1 MNHTTLA
8 MVIALAAALVTGAS
22 LAMPLQDAKAISDHH
37 KKHGNSVNIKNN
49 DNQANACTGDLAY
62 CVNLLTN
69 VDCIHATC
77 IIGNITPWI
86 LATPTG

>member
-1 MNHTTLA
+1 

-22 LAMPLQDAKAISDHH
+22 LAIPLQDAKASSDHH
-37 KKHGNSVNIKNN
+37 KKHGNSINIKNN
-49 DNQANACTGDLAY
+49 DNQANACTGDMAY

-77 IIGNITPWI
+77 IIGPMSPWI
-86 LATPTG
+86 LAPTVLTPTG

>member
-1 MNHTTLA
+1 

-22 LAMPLQDAKAISDHH
+22 LAIPLQDAKASSDHH

-49 DNQANACTGDLAY
+49 DNQANTCTGDMAY

-69 VDCIHATC
+69 VDCIHAIC